1 MKQAVPALDAA
12 GDAFTDDEPVA
23 RKSHLGGFLPGC
35 FRGVNKARALTG
47 LDLVTEFHRGFE

>member
-23 RKSHLGGFLPGC
+23 RKGHLGGFLPGR
-35 FRGVNKARALTG
+35 FRCVNKARALAG
-47 LDLVTEFHRGFE
+47 RDLVTEFYRGFE

>member
-12 GDAFTDDEPVA
+12 GDAFADDEPVA
-23 RKSHLGGFLPGC
+23 RKGHLGGFLPGC
-35 FRGVNKARALTG
+35 FRGVNKARALAS

>member
-12 GDAFTDDEPVA
+12 GNAFADDEPVA

-35 FRGVNKARALTG
+35 FRCVNKARALTG

>member
-12 GDAFTDDEPVA
+12 GDAFADDEPVA

-47 LDLVTEFHRGFE
+47 LDLVTEFDRGFE